1 MDDDFDKYNVY
12 NEKYSPVYQFD
23 LNENFIAEFKTIH
36 EASSCTN
43 VSSSNIISCCNNY
56 TKKPVGIYGDI
67 KEVTYE

>member
-12 NEKYSPVYQFD
+12 NEKYSPVCQFD

-36 EASSCTN
+36 EASGCTN

-56 TKKPVGIYGDI
+56 TKKAGGYIWRYNGDFI
-67 KEVTYE
+67 